1 MTPYTQSLEEIVMPM
16 IAAAGEGRALV
27 FEALDAALDG
37 DLDGAHALLEQA
49 DERIREAHL
58 IQFRHLIRPEAAGE
72 NVPIKLIVVH
82 AMDTLM
88 ITMSERDLAKRLIDR
103 RWNRTERSVPAQG
116 E

>member
-1 MTPYTQSLEEIVMPM
+1 MPM

-27 FEALDAALDG
+27 FEALDTALDG
-37 DLDGAHALLEQA
+37 DVAGAEALLAEA

-58 IQFRHLIRPEAAGE
+58 IQFRELIRPEAAGE
-72 NVPIKLIVVH
+72 NVPVKLIVVH

-103 RWNRTERSVPAQG
+103 RWSRRVGAADPTASQTPTPSEG